1 MAALNDNE
9 GTFLAL
15 VLRLQPTTAYQV
27 AKVYEL
33 SPVTNYKTHKGK
45 IYPII
50 ERLVARGW
58 LEKRPVEGDRRGTEQ
73 LLCTEDGR
81 EAVRQWVMQI
91 PPAHMLLD
99 DPLRTKVQSF
109 EILSDEERVRWVLD
123 AKAKLHLKLAELET
137 YQLEVDVP
145 FKQFVHDHAVRSIRM
160 RMDWLD
166 SLIAGLASVSGPSG
180 DPFRVYGDG
189 TPGR

>member
-1 MAALNDNE
+1 MPSLNDHE

-50 ERLVARGW
+50 ERLAARGW
-58 LEKRPVEGDRRGTEQ
+58 LEKKRVPGDGRGTEQ
-73 LLCTEDGR
+73 LFCTAAGR
-81 EAVRQWVMQI
+81 DAVRRWVMEIQ
-91 PPAHMLLD
+91 PTHLLLD

-109 EILSDEERVRWVLD
+109 ALLSKQDRLLWVRKAREELQG
-123 AKAKLHLKLAELET
+123 KLAELEA
-137 YQLEVDVP
+137 YGREVDVP
-145 FKQFVHDHAVRSIRM
+145 FKDLVHDHAVRSIRT

-166 SLIAGLASVSGPSG
+166 SVAAGLAEVREAPPSAEGGPG
-180 DPFRVYGDG
+180 
-189 TPGR
+189 

>member
-1 MAALNDNE
+1 MTALNDHE

-27 AKVYEL
+27 AKVYDH

-58 LEKRPVEGDRRGTEQ
+58 LEKRAVPGDGRGTEQ
-73 LLCTEDGR
+73 LFCTGAGR
-81 EAVRQWVMQI
+81 LAVRDWVMKIQ
-91 PPAHMLLD
+91 PSHLLLD

-109 EILSDEERVRWVLD
+109 DLLSRAERLRWVVA
-123 AKAKLHLKLAELET
+123 AKARLADKLADLEA
-137 YQLEVDVP
+137 YEREVEVP
-145 FKQFVHDHAVRSIRM
+145 FKAFIHDNAVRSIRS

-166 SLIAGLASVSGPSG
+166 SLLSAMASEGVAAGGRAAAS
-180 DPFRVYGDG
+180 
-189 TPGR
+189 